1 MRPDVRRR
9 SEMKHRASAYLLIF
23 LFIGAV
29 AASCSTTRVL
39 GDGEY
44 SLAGTKIN
52 VIDKPK
58 GFSESGLS
66 AYIKQKPN
74 SNFIFG
80 WNPFVSV
87 YNWSNGKGGPW
98 DRFVRKLGVAPI
110 IYAPELVDES
120 SENIRKHLEYI
131 GYYGSEVEGRVRVKG
146 KKVHVTYDIRLGQ
159 RYRIDSISYSLP
171 QRGGLAADFSADLPN
186 STVREG
192 DWLSESA
199 LESETVRATSVL
211 RDKGWFSFN
220 KNYFF
225 CEADTLGTP
234 GLARLKISVN
244 EYTRNETPK
253 EASPFSRYTFNEVS
267 INCPAKLKVRHNVLE
282 DLCTVRP
289 GDVYSESAVNRT
301 YSRLSSLRMFSSVNI
316 GVSPADSSHVDC
328 DISLMPSK
336 LQGFKV
342 NLEASVNSSGLFGIS
357 PQLSYYHKN
366 IFRGGEWLNLGFM
379 GNFQFKFRDK
389 VRSNEFGVSAG
400 LSFPSFLFLPYR
412 LFDGAIPRTD
422 INASYNYQSRPEYT
436 RNIISTALGFNGN
449 VRSRFFYQAYPAQL
463 SIVRIFDIDP
473 AFYKTL
479 QDDPFLQNAYHD
491 HFDLGAGGT
500 LYYTTNS
507 DVNPKTSYSYVRF
520 QGDLSGNLLSLF
532 KPLMKKDAAGAGT
545 IWNTTYSQYVRGELT
560 LGRTWRFG
568 KDDRQ
573 ALATRLLAG
582 AGLAYGNSTALP
594 FEKHFYAGGAN
605 SMRGWQARTLGP
617 GLAARDSSFVIP
629 NQTGD
634 MKLEANVEYRFP
646 LFWKFS
652 GAAFVDAGNVW
663 NLKRP
668 ENGSMEDELSRL
680 NGQTLWS
687 GMAMNWGLGLRLDL
701 DFLIIR
707 VDWGLRLHDPVRPP
721 EERWLNPKLWFR
733 KDGYALHFGVGYP
746 F

>member
-1 MRPDVRRR
+1 
-9 SEMKHRASAYLLIF
+9 MKHRISCHVLLF
-23 LFIGAV
+23 LLGAV
-29 AASCSTTRVL
+29 VSACSTTRVL

-44 SLAGTKIN
+44 SLAGTKIS
-52 VIDKPK
+52 IKDKP
-58 GFSESGLS
+58 GDFSESGLS

-87 YNWSNGKGGPW
+87 YNWSNGKGKGW
-98 DRFVRKLGVAPI
+98 DKFVRKLGVAPI

-131 GYYGSEVEGRVRVKG
+131 GYYGSEVNGKVRVKG
-146 KKVHVTYDIRLGQ
+146 KKVYVTYEVSLGQ
-159 RYRIDSISYSLP
+159 RYRIDSIAYSLP
-171 QRGGLAADFSADLPN
+171 QRGGLAADFTADIPN
-186 STVREG
+186 STVRKG

-199 LESETVRATSVL
+199 LEAETVRATAVL
-211 RDKGWFSFN
+211 RDKGWYGFN

-234 GLARLKISVN
+234 GLARLRISMN

-253 EASPFSRYTFNEVS
+253 DAAPFRRFTFSDVS
-267 INCPAKLKVRHNVLE
+267 ISYPSKLKIRKNVLE
-282 DLCTVRP
+282 ELATVRP
-289 GDVYSESAVNRT
+289 GDIYSESAVNRT
-301 YSRLSSLRMFSSVNI
+301 YSRMSSLRMFSSVNI
-316 GVSPADSSHVDC
+316 GVTPVDSSHVKC

-366 IFRGGEWLNLGFM
+366 VFRGGEWLNLGFM
-379 GNFQFKFRDK
+379 GNFQFKFKDK

-422 INASYNYQSRPEYT
+422 INASYNYQNRPEYT
-436 RNIISTALGFNGN
+436 RNIISTSLGFNGN
-449 VRSRFFYQAYPAQL
+449 ERSRLFYQVYPAQL
-463 SIVRIFDIDP
+463 SIVRIFDIDQS
-473 AFYKTL
+473 FYQTL
-479 QDDPFLQNAYHD
+479 QNDPFLQNAYHD

-507 DVNPKTSYSYVRF
+507 DVNPKTSYGYVRLQADF
-520 QGDLSGNLLSLF
+520 SGNFLSLF
-532 KPLMKKDAAGAGT
+532 KPLMKKTENGEGM
-545 IWNTTYSQYVRGELT
+545 IWNTPYSQYVRGELT

-573 ALATRLLAG
+573 AFATRLQAG
-582 AGLAYGNSTALP
+582 AGWAYGNSSALP

-617 GLAARDSSFVIP
+617 GLESRDTSFVIP

-646 LFWKFS
+646 MFWKFS

-663 NLKRP
+663 NIKHSEVEGEDDLSHL
-668 ENGSMEDELSRL
+668 NGS
-680 NGQTLWS
+680 TLWK

-707 VDWGLRLHDPVRPP
+707 VDWGLRIHDPVRPQG
-721 EERWLNPKLWFR
+721 ERWLNPKLWFR
-733 KDGYALHFGVGYP
+733 KNGYALHFGVGYP